1 VPTFKFMGFAD
12 FGHNS
17 FKQNRALR
25 QDKEPFQRMKENY
38 FIAPQPVTIKS
49 APPQKVEEITK
60 RYLKLK
66 RREKLIRAFLFILS
80 TLLVGWLFFT
90 ILFSHP
96 TI

>member
-1 VPTFKFMGFAD
+1 MGFSD

-38 FIAPQPVTIKS
+38 FITPQPFSFKS
-49 APPQKVEEITK
+49 ASPQKVEEIK
-60 RYLKLK
+60 QRHLK
-66 RREKLIRAFLFILS
+66 RIKKERIIGIVLFLIS
-80 TLLVGWLFFT
+80 MLLVGWMFFS
-90 ILFSHP
+90 ILFSKP